1 MSIQKLEPE
10 QKALEINLEDKI
22 YGSFAEIGAGQEVA
36 QYFFKVGAS
45 SGTIAKTISAY
56 DKVVSDDI
64 YGEECSGRYICASR
78 LNKMLDHEYALMIER
93 LSKQKEGRLLFAF
106 ADTVETLNYFKTNHG
121 NGWMG
126 IRFQLIPEGDYNE
139 ILIHLELLDN
149 DTHLQQQAVGILGV
163 NLIYAC
169 YNYHYDYKD
178 LICSLMDGLRD
189 RLKIDMLKIS
199 GPQFD
204 ELDNRLIALEMV
216 RNELTDVAMFD
227 ESGNPIHPSEF
238 LYKKNLL
245 VVRGSYRPPTLRT
258 MDRIHSSSQQF
269 LQEKDLSDRGTE
281 IISEI
286 TLKDLTFEQEVDKDD
301 YTDRVELLNAI
312 GQKVMVTNCNEYKRL
327 INYLMKYRIS
337 KLGIVIGA
345 KGLLEIIQSKYDR
358 NKEGRLLVSFGEIF
372 TRNVRFYIYPSP
384 SSGHEMLMNCRN
396 IDIPPEMKYLYQY
409 ILENR
414 HVLDIE
420 DFDPVITG
428 ISSYEVRQ
436 MIQNND
442 DEWMKYVTREIKDL
456 IIGKNLF
463 GCNLLNQPNPK

>member
-10 QKALEINLEDKI
+10 QKALEINLDDKI

-78 LNKMLDHEYALMIER
+78 LNKMLDHEYDLMLER

-139 ILIHLELLDN
+139 ILIHLELMDN
-149 DTHLQQQAVGILGV
+149 DTNLQQQAVGILGV

-169 YNYHYDYKD
+169 YNYYNDYKD
-178 LICSLMDGLRD
+178 LMCSLMDGIRD
-189 RLKIDMLKIS
+189 RVKIDMLKIS

-204 ELDNRLIALEMV
+204 QLDNRLIALEMV

-227 ESGNPIHPSEF
+227 ESGNPIHTSEF

-258 MDRIHSSSQQF
+258 IDRLQTSSQQF
-269 LQEKDLSDRGTE
+269 LKEKDLSDRGTE

-286 TLKDLTFEQEVDKDD
+286 TLKDLSFEQEVDNDD
-301 YTDRVELLNAI
+301 YLDRVELLNTI
-312 GQKVMVTNCNEYKRL
+312 GQKVMVTNCNEYKKL

-345 KGLLEIIQSKYDR
+345 KGLLEIIHSKFTR

-372 TRNVRFYIYPSP
+372 TRNVRVYIYPSP
-384 SSGHEMLMNCRN
+384 SLDTNSLLNCRN
-396 IDIPPEMKYLYQY
+396 IDIPEGMKYLYQH
-409 ILENR
+409 ILDNR
-414 HVLDIE
+414 HVVDIE
-420 DFDPVITG
+420 DFDISVTS
-428 ISSYEVRQ
+428 ISSFEVRQ
-436 MIQNND
+436 MIQNKNN
-442 DEWMKYVTREIKDL
+442 EWIRYVTPEIKE
-456 IIGKNLF
+456 IIQTKQFF
-463 GCNLLNQPNPK
+463 GYNCTND